1 MSDPVPFLSPR
12 MVGPRFDRHAVPLE
26 LLKDMAVLE
35 EMIVEVAK
43 WRYLEEHRNRQ
54 RSPRGFTDGIALKL
68 TEIRDGSVVL
78 GISLF
83 VATTGLF
90 PPESQAYFEQARQRI
105 IGAIDAAEN
114 DQSITQH
121 LPERLLGYFDR
132 IGRGLREGEAI
143 EFDPANPERPA
154 RLNKV
159 TRRKLLFASS
169 SVQDVTEEVT
179 LRGSVPEV
187 DQARMTFQL
196 ELIDGPRL
204 LAPIESQHLNTVLDA
219 FNGYRRGTRVLL
231 QGIGRYNRSERLQA
245 IEAVEH
251 MTVLDAN
258 DVGARIEELRAVTDG
273 WLDGKGVAPTPQGL
287 DWFSQSFEM
296 HYPEDL
302 PLPFLYPTAEGGLQA
317 EWSLGDYELS
327 LELDLTRHQGEWHGL
342 DVASKEETARELDLE
357 SAADWGWLVAQVK
370 RLAGDAT

>member
-12 MVGPRFDRHAVPLE
+12 MVGPRFDGHAVPLE

-54 RSPRGFTDGIALKL
+54 HSPRGFTDGIALKL
-68 TEIRDGSVVL
+68 TEIRDGSVVP

-179 LRGSVPEV
+179 LRGSVPEA

-204 LAPIESQHLNTVLDA
+204 LAPIESQHLSTVLDA